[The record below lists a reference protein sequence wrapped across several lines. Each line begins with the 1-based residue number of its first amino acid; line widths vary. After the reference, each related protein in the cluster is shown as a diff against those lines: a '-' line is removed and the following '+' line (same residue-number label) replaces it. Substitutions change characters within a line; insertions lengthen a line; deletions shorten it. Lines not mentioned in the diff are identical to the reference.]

1 LTNLPNLLTLVRIFL
16 VPLLVAVLVEQNF
29 RVDWGGRVV
38 IANDFFALIVFLAA
52 ALTDL
57 LDGYLARRWKQVTTV
72 GTLLDPVAD
81 KLLISAALIS
91 LVQIRL
97 LPGWMVIV
105 IVSREFAV
113 SGLRS
118 IAAAEGYT
126 IKAGELGKSKMMLQ
140 VLGVALVMLSIRW
153 PRLRVYAL
161 AVMWGVVLF
170 GVASAIDYF
179 RKFWRKVDTSIK
191 LRRRHELI
199 TLERQKRRMEKAARK
214 RNRTAPGETSAV
226 SESSAS
232 SIRRSG

>member
-29 RVDWGGRVV
+29 RIDWSGRVV
-38 IANDFFALIVFLAA
+38 VANDFFALTVFLAA

-105 IVSREFAV
+105 IISREFAV

-140 VLGVALVMLSIRW
+140 VVGVALVMLSIRW
-153 PRLRVYAL
+153 PQLRVYAL

-191 LRRRHELI
+191 LRRRRELI
-199 TLERQKRRMEKAARK
+199 AMERQKRRMEKAVRK
-214 RNRTAPGETSAV
+214 GKQAVHGSASV
-226 SESSAS
+226 VPESSAS

>member
-1 LTNLPNLLTLVRIFL
+1 MLTNLPNLLTLVRIFL
-16 VPLLVAVLVEQNF
+16 VPLLVAALVQQNF
-29 RVDWGGRVV
+29 GIRWNGKLFV
-38 IANDFFALIVFLAA
+38 ANDVLALILFLAA

-91 LVQIRL
+91 LVEIRL
-97 LPGWMVIV
+97 LPGWLVIL
-105 IVSREFAV
+105 IISREFAV

-126 IKAGELGKSKMMLQ
+126 VKAGELGKTKMMLQ
-140 VLGVALVMLSIRW
+140 VVGVAMIMISIRV
-153 PRLRVYAL
+153 PALRLYAL
-161 AVMWGVVLF
+161 SVMWLVVISGL
-170 GVASAIDYF
+170 ASAVDYF

-199 TLERQKRRMEKAARK
+199 ELERQKRRLLRAERK
-214 RNRTAPGETSAV
+214 EQIRASV
-226 SESSAS
+226 SQDAS
-232 SIRRSG
+232 SIGRRG